1 MEYSLGRASGWSSKR
16 SSGFVLGTPH
26 SHLRLHSSPG
36 EAVMGGGARREANTA
51 TKQSM
56 LACPVLSCHAHETA
70 GNEPEPESEA
80 STGTG
85 YGRDLS

>member
-1 MEYSLGRASGWSSKR
+1 
-16 SSGFVLGTPH
+16 
-26 SHLRLHSSPG
+26 
-36 EAVMGGGARREANTA
+36 MGGGARREANTA